1 MKRNS
6 ESGQALVF
14 AALGMVC
21 LLGFVGLGVDMGML
35 RYDRRIQQTAADAAA
50 IAGAQNLA
58 WSGWQAGGQ
67 DASRRNGFTDAS
79 GNTLATCANAGTAI
93 GTVCVEINNP
103 PTTGPHASGANST
116 KYVEA
121 YVSVVQPTYFMKIF
135 GITKRQVT
143 ARAVATNLPGGG
155 GGAGCL
161 YTLGPPNASIEGVN
175 IQGSA
180 ILNASNCGIV
190 DRGNFN
196 TLGNKIDVTAYS
208 FGVAGGR
215 TGTGGGTVTC
225 VTPPTPCPVTDIAAP
240 TDPVANMNPPL
251 APPCSPCS
259 VGTSI
264 QIQGTNIKGTGA
276 SNVTYNS
283 STQTFTIQPGTYS
296 GIDIGGAKSGSNV
309 VFSPGTYIIDGTS
322 GCNAGCISIPA
333 NMSVTGTNV
342 FFYFANNATWQTN
355 GTPSINLSA
364 SSTGTYAGMLM
375 WQDKNDTNVGG
386 NPSSGPTLGGNN
398 TSNYAGVL
406 YFPSDQV
413 TFYGDN
419 KTTGTGVQ
427 LGTVIADSV
436 QLSGNPT
443 VILNGPK
450 GIPGGG
456 TNFTLNAVLVE

>member
-1 MKRNS
+1 MKHTR

-50 IAGAQNLA
+50 IAGASNLA
-58 WSGWQAGGQ
+58 WGGWQAGGQ
-67 DASRRNGFTDAS
+67 DASTRNGFTDVS
-79 GNTLATCANAGTAI
+79 GNNMSTCANAKTAV
-93 GTVCVEINNP
+93 GTVCVQINNP

-135 GITKRQVT
+135 GVDRKTVR
-143 ARAVATNLPGGG
+143 ARAVATNLSGGG

-161 YTLGPPNASIEGVN
+161 YTLGPPQSSIEGVN

-180 ILNASNCGIV
+180 VLNASNCGIV
-190 DRGNFN
+190 DNGNFN
-196 TLGNKIDVTAYS
+196 TIGNKIDVTAYS
-208 FGVAGGR
+208 FGVAGLR

-225 VTPPTPCPVTDIAAP
+225 VSTPTVCPVEIAAA
-240 TDPVANMNPPL
+240 TDPVTLNDPSL

-264 QIQGTNIKGTGA
+264 KISGTKISGSGA
-276 SNVTYNS
+276 GNVTYNS
-283 STQTFTIQPGTYS
+283 GTNTFTIQPGNYS
-296 GIDIGGAKSGSNV
+296 GIDLSGMQNGSTVHFND
-309 VFSPGTYIIDGTS
+309 GTYIIDGTS
-322 GCNAGCISIPA
+322 GCNAGCISIPG
-333 NMSVTGTNV
+333 NSTVTGNNV
-342 FFYFANNATWQTN
+342 FFYFTNKATWQTN

-375 WQDKNDTNVGG
+375 WQDKNDTNVGP
-386 NPSSGPTLGGNN
+386 NPNGPTLGGNN

-406 YFPSDQV
+406 YFPSDQI

-427 LGTVIADSV
+427 FGTVISDSV
-436 QLSGNPT
+436 ALSGNPT
-443 VILNGPK
+443 VVLNGPK
-450 GIPGGG
+450 DIPGGG
-456 TNFTLNAVLVE
+456 TQFTLNAVLVE

>member
-6 ESGQALVF
+6 QSGQALVF
-14 AALGMVC
+14 AALGMLC
-21 LLGFVGLGVDMGML
+21 LLGFVGLGVDMGLL

-67 DASRRNGFTDAS
+67 DASARNGFTDVS
-79 GNTLATCANAGTAI
+79 GNTLATCANAKTAI
-93 GTVCVEINNP
+93 GTVCVQISNP

-135 GITKRQVT
+135 GIDRRQVT

-161 YTLGPPNASIEGVN
+161 YTLGLPSASIEGVN

-180 ILNASNCGIV
+180 VLNASNCGIV
-190 DRGNFN
+190 DNGNFN
-196 TLGNKIDVTAYS
+196 TIGNKIDVTAYS
-208 FGVAGGR
+208 FGVYGSK

-225 VTPPTPCPVTDIAAP
+225 VTPPKPCPVTEISAA
-240 TDPVANMNPPL
+240 TDPVANLSPPIP
-251 APPCSPCS
+251 PPCSPCS

-264 QIQGTNIKGTGA
+264 KINGTQITGTGA
-276 SNVTYNS
+276 ASVSYNS
-283 STQTFTIQPGTYS
+283 ATTTFTIQPGSYS
-296 GIDIGGAKSGSNV
+296 GIDLSGVQKGSTIN
-309 VFSPGTYIIDGTS
+309 FAPGTYIIDGTN
-322 GCNAGCISIPA
+322 GCNAGCVSIPGNA
-333 NMSVTGTNV
+333 IVTGTNV
-342 FFYFANNATWQTN
+342 FFYFTNNATWQTN
-355 GTPSINLSA
+355 GTASINLSA
-364 SSTGTYAGMLM
+364 SSTGTYAGMLF
-375 WQDKNDTNVGG
+375 WQDKNDTNIGP
-386 NPSSGPTLGGNN
+386 NPNGPTLGGNN

-406 YFPSDQV
+406 YFPSDQI

-427 LGTVIADSV
+427 FGTVISDSV
-436 QLSGNPT
+436 AIQGNPT
-443 VILNGPK
+443 VVLNGPK